1 MMGQCEVPG
10 CEREAEAVV
19 TTESRTVE
27 LCGPCVF
34 LVSLAAEVA
43 GFEASCVKEGD

>member
-10 CEREAEAVV
+10 CEREAEVVV
-19 TTESRTVE
+19 TTETRSVE

-34 LVSLAAEVA
+34 VVSLAADLA
-43 GFEASCVKEGD
+43 LFEASCAKEGD